1 MRKIYLIIYLCV
13 LFIGV
18 QAQTPINKN
27 NFHRVLKQK
36 LIDGA
41 ANSEQASLKT
51 DNKMAR
57 SSQKSWE
64 HGESPKWGWSQE
76 FGGSGT
82 DYARDIVTDNDGN
95 FYIAGCF
102 SGEISFGDDTF
113 NSVGIQDAFLAKF
126 NSSYQ
131 LEWFRQIQPGA
142 NEKAALNAIHLDEY
156 GQVYATGYFSNTLS
170 AGAINLSGNNTQNF
184 FYIKLNNLGEVILAN
199 TDDNGTLGEV
209 GKSIL
214 TDANLNVYAL
224 TDSSILKWDETG
236 NPLWTIKES
245 HIFND
250 FEIINNKLYY
260 TGQLTVGLGE
270 FGGIIYTTEGPGKEF
285 FFASSDLDGNFTFLE
300 LPSHIEYTSYQPSQ
314 AEAGFE
320 ISTDAHKNIY
330 LSGVFYK
337 NLIIAEDTLTTTSN
351 YNNYNFIAKY
361 DTTGNAQW
369 ATKVDEELSSQWNLP
384 LTSSEDSII
393 YIAYPNVS
401 KSFDHN
407 GELIA
412 VNDTLSFTPQALT
425 INKNNG
431 ELVTAGTKNGGIYFS
446 THTNELEQSEII
458 ELANN
463 TASAYV
469 NRTVADQQG
478 NLYLYGKCGNTI
490 EYHNT
495 TIPKGAF
502 LAKHNAEG
510 DLLWIKTIPD
520 ASNNTMIGNEL
531 VMDPQEQHLFI
542 TGNFTDTINIPV
554 GETLVTQS
562 EESNFFIKFDI
573 NGEFIWAT
581 QIDGLENDYSDL
593 AVDYSGNLIFT
604 KATSFSGTIAV
615 GDETHESLGG
625 DDVLLVKFNSAGE
638 IQWSKLFGGEITE
651 YSGISS
657 VDEEGNIYFTG
668 EFISQNV
675 QFGDSTITLN
685 EGDGNI
691 PLVKINPDGEIQ
703 WIKILGGTASETN
716 SWLDGYCW
724 PTDIQTLPDGHTYI
738 KGWHGDSAVFSDT
751 ILTTSHGYY
760 SYFIGKFDPDG
771 NAVWVRSINE
781 KTWGFDYNQMDVDSD
796 GNVYFGA
803 QAVDTIYFQ
812 YYQEEYPYAATGA
825 GDIFITKYTTNG
837 EIDWIKT
844 IGSRDIKISLSSI
857 AVSVNNKLYAAGYYN
872 DYMSIGDD
880 EYYTPANHGFI
891 VRIGDFSYFQPPTA
905 ISLSNDTVNLN
916 TPIGTEVGIFTTE
929 DPDIDDQH
937 TYNLIPGDGTN
948 DADNNKFEII
958 GDTLV
963 TAVEFNDET
972 HDKFYIY
979 VQTEDLDGNT
989 FAQEFVIYLDSDTE
1003 TSINNINNSSFKLYP
1018 NPITNNLF
1026 ISNLDANQINEYNI
1040 RIVSIDGQSVH
1051 NQKHQ
1056 FSETLKIDLNHLANG
1071 VYVVSIQSEDQ
1082 NYQFKIMKQ

>member
-1 MRKIYLIIYLCV
+1 MRKIYSTIYLC
-13 LFIGV
+13 LFFIGL
-18 QAQTPINKN
+18 QAQAPINKKE
-27 NFHRVLKQK
+27 FHRELKQK
-36 LIDGA
+36 IMYEA
-41 ANSEQASLKT
+41 EQPEQLYRPKSYKVPASP
-51 DNKMAR
+51 
-57 SSQKSWE
+57 QKSWD
-64 HGESPKWGWSQE
+64 HGDAPEWGWSQE

-82 DYARDIVTDNDGN
+82 DYAKDIVTDDNGN
-95 FYIAGCF
+95 FYISGYF
-102 SGEISFGDDTF
+102 SGEISFGDNTF
-113 NSVGIQDAFLAKF
+113 NSTGIQDAFVAKF
-126 NSSYQ
+126 NSSDQ
-131 LEWFRQIQPGA
+131 LEWFRQIQSGA
-142 NEKAALNAIHLDEY
+142 NEKAALNAIHLDDD
-156 GQVYATGYFSNTLS
+156 GQIYATGYFSNTLS
-170 AGAINLSGNNTQNF
+170 AGAFNLSGNNTQNF
-184 FYIKLNNLGEVILAN
+184 FYIKLNNLGEVELAI
-199 TDDNGTLGEV
+199 TDDNGTLDEA
-209 GKSIL
+209 GKAIL

-224 TDSSILKWDETG
+224 TDSSILKWDATG
-236 NPLWTIKES
+236 NPIWTIKES

-260 TGQLTVGLGE
+260 TGQLSVGLGE

-337 NLIIAEDTLTTTSN
+337 NLIIAEDTLSTTSN
-351 YNNYNFIAKY
+351 YNSYNFIAKY

-384 LTSSEDSII
+384 ITSSEDSTI
-393 YIAYPNVS
+393 YIAYPNVY

-407 GELIA
+407 GDLIA
-412 VNDTLSFTPQALT
+412 VNDTLAFTPQALT

-431 ELVTAGTKNGGIYFS
+431 ALATAGTKNGGIYFS
-446 THTNELEQSEII
+446 TQNNNLEHTENI
-458 ELANN
+458 EFTNN
-463 TASAYV
+463 AASAYV
-469 NRTVADQQG
+469 SRTAADQQG
-478 NLYLYGKCGNTI
+478 NVYLYGRCDNSI

-495 TIPKGAF
+495 SIPKGVF
-502 LAKHNAEG
+502 LAKHNSEG
-510 DLLWIKTIPD
+510 NLIWIKSIPD
-520 ASNNTMIGNEL
+520 ASNNTMIGNQL
-531 VMDPQEQHLFI
+531 VIDPQEQHLFI
-542 TGNFTDTINIPV
+542 TGNFTDTINIPG
-554 GETLVTQS
+554 GETLVTQA

-604 KATSFSGTIAV
+604 KAISISGTITI
-615 GDETHESLGG
+615 GDETYESMGG
-625 DDVLLVKFNSAGE
+625 DDVILVKFNSNSD
-638 IQWSKLFGGEITE
+638 IQWSRLFGGEITE

-691 PLVKINPDGEIQ
+691 PLVKINPDGEIK
-703 WIKILGGTASETN
+703 WIKILGGSASETN

-751 ILTTSHGYY
+751 ILTSGHGYY

-781 KTWGFDYNQMDVDSD
+781 KTWGFDYNQMDVDCD

-857 AVSVNNKLYAAGYYN
+857 AVSDNNKLYAAGYYN

-891 VRIGDFSYFQPPTA
+891 ASIGDFNYIQSPTA
-905 ISLSNDTVNLN
+905 ISISNDSVGLN
-916 TPIGTEVGIFTTE
+916 DPIGTEIGVFSTE

-937 TYNLIPGDGTN
+937 TYSFITGDGTN

-963 TAVEFNDET
+963 TGVEFNDET

-1003 TSINNINNSSFKLYP
+1003 TSINNSKHSSFKLYP

-1040 RIVSIDGQSVH
+1040 RIVSIDGQSVY
-1051 NQKHQ
+1051 NQNHQ
-1056 FSETLKIDLNHLANG
+1056 FSETLKIDLNGLPNG
-1071 VYVVSIQSEDQ
+1071 IYIVNIQSTNQ
-1082 NYQFKIMKQ
+1082 NNQFKIIKK